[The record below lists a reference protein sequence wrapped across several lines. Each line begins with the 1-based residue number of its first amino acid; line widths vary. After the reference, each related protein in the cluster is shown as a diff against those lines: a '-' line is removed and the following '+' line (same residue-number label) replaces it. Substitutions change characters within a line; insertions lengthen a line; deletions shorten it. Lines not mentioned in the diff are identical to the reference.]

1 MRAARNRLVIAWAVA
16 IAAVGL
22 AVPGVLAARP
32 DDAPI
37 VLSPELRSDLTA
49 LAPGEMLPVIAYLR
63 PADGSRLEGVAESD
77 LRRAAAVAQAPV
89 LAHLARLEAERR
101 VTGIRPLWIVNAVAF
116 SGGAVDIAAAAAW
129 PEVVRVERD
138 RVYALAAPILPASS
152 SGERSQSGPMIE
164 PNLLAIQAPLLW
176 SVGITG
182 TGAIVASLD
191 TGVDVT
197 HPALASRWRGG
208 AHDWLDP
215 YQQCAQPCDPL
226 GHGSRVVGVAIGG
239 AESGSA
245 IGVAPGALWIAA
257 RIFNAQGLAQTS
269 VIHQAFQWALDPDG
283 DPATN
288 DAPDVVNASWDLANP
303 AGCDL
308 TFAPD
313 LHALVAAGITPVF
326 AAGNQGTGV
335 AGVGAA
341 VSPANNPDAFPI
353 GAVDAA
359 GDVAVFSSRGP
370 TSCGVG
376 MPRTFPDIAAP
387 GVAVFTTDH
396 MVFGDPTPRYA
407 SGPETTGTSF
417 AAPHVTGGLALLVSA
432 FPGRR
437 LSPAELRVALTY
449 TAHPVPTDA
458 AAPNNDSGAGLI
470 DLWAAYQALVAN
482 VVPTATPT
490 TTPSPTPSPR
500 PSATPVATA
509 TALPAGVRLYL
520 PWIGREI
527 P

>member
-1 MRAARNRLVIAWAVA
+1 MPGARTRVVIAWVVAVLA
-16 IAAVGL
+16 IGL

-32 DDAPI
+32 VDAP
-37 VLSPELRSDLTA
+37 VGLSPELSSDLA
-49 LAPGEMLPVIAYLR
+49 LLAPGEALPVIAYLR
-63 PADGSRLEGVAESD
+63 PAGTLLEGVAEAD
-77 LRRAAAVAQAPV
+77 LRRTAAVAQAPM
-89 LAHLARLEAERR
+89 LARLGRLEAERR
-101 VTGIRPLWIVNAVAF
+101 VTEIRPLWIVNAIAF
-116 SGGAVDIAAAAAW
+116 SGGAVDIAAVAAW
-129 PEVVRVERD
+129 PEVVTVERD
-138 RVYALAAPILPASS
+138 RVYALAAPIASTAS
-152 SGERSQSGPMIE
+152 TGDRAQSGPTIE

-176 SVGITG
+176 TVGITG
-182 TGAIVASLD
+182 TGAVVASLD
-191 TGVDVT
+191 TGVDAT
-197 HPALASRWRGG
+197 HPALGQRWRGG
-208 AHDWLDP
+208 VSDWLDP

-226 GHGSRVVGVAIGG
+226 GHGSRVAGVIVGGV
-239 AESGSA
+239 ESGSA
-245 IGVAPGALWIAA
+245 IGVAPGTQWIAA
-257 RIFNAQGLAQTS
+257 RIFNAQGLAQAS

-283 DPATN
+283 DPDTD

-326 AAGNQGTGV
+326 AAGNQGAGV
-335 AGVGAA
+335 TGVGAA

-353 GAVDAA
+353 GAVDATGA
-359 GDVAVFSSRGP
+359 VAVFSSRGP

-376 MPRTFPDIAAP
+376 VPRTFPDVVAP

-396 MVFGDPTPRYA
+396 MIVGDPTPRYV

-417 AAPHVTGGLALLVSA
+417 AAPHVAGGLALLVSA

-437 LSPAELRVALTY
+437 LSPAELRVALAY

-458 AAPNNDSGAGLI
+458 AAPNNDSGAGMI
-470 DLWAAYQALVAN
+470 DLWAAYQALATG

-490 TTPSPTPSPR
+490 VTPSPTPSPR
-500 PSATPVATA
+500 PSATPSATP
-509 TALPAGVRLYL
+509 TALATGVKLYL
-520 PWIGREI
+520 PWIGRAI